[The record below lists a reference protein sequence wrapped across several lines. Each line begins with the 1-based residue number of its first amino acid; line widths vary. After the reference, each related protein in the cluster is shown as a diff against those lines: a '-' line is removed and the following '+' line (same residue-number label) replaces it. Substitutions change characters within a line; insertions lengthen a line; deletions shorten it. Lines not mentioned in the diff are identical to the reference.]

1 MLRQIFASMHS
12 AYMYSFDVCIL
23 FSLFSLSF
31 ICTKVP
37 PISTVNSI
45 TIKSENI
52 SSGSSASST
61 QQKSNTDSNG
71 NIQINGFDS
80 AYYSPPK
87 STTTKTTTVSAS
99 PSSRHTNGNSIF
111 NIQHPYSLGIAT
123 CRFFL
128 PAFLLLLLFNTFF
141 FKIVWFRLCRYIAI
155 AIDSHN
161 TDNYI
166 SSQHTISYQNYQFRS
181 FCARYHF
188 WLQPHHPN
196 FME

>member
-12 AYMYSFDVCIL
+12 AFMYSFDVCEFFFHL
-23 FSLFSLSF
+23 SFFLSFLLSF

-71 NIQINGFDS
+71 NIQINGFDT

-111 NIQHPYSLGIAT
+111 NIQSPYSLMA
-123 CRFFL
+123 CMPLFL
-128 PAFLLLLLFNTFF
+128 PAFLLLLFNNFFLLRKCLILF
-141 FKIVWFRLCRYIAI
+141 
-155 AIDSHN
+155 
-161 TDNYI
+161 
-166 SSQHTISYQNYQFRS
+166 
-181 FCARYHF
+181 
-188 WLQPHHPN
+188 
-196 FME
+196 M